1 MNYVCEPFKL
11 IMLMYSVKIYSI
23 TRFLKVVIVH

>member
-1 MNYVCEPFKL
+1 MNYVCEPFEL